1 MKESKRNLN
10 HDIKADKVQVIT
22 DWWENLWIMKFSDA
36 LERAED
42 DWLDLME
49 IWKNGDVVIVKMLDY
64 GKYLYKM
71 KKQDQKNKQKTKTP
85 ELKTIRISFSIW
97 EHDLWVRK
105 KQAEWFA
112 KNWNPLKVTLF
123 LRWRERQ
130 YEDLA
135 QKKLESFVE
144 SLQDIY
150 KMDSKIG
157 KMWNLF
163 YVLLKPN
170 K

>member
-1 MKESKRNLN
+1 
-10 HDIKADKVQVIT
+10 
-22 DWWENLWIMKFSDA
+22 
-36 LERAED
+36 
-42 DWLDLME
+42 
-49 IWKNGDVVIVKMLDY
+49 MLDY